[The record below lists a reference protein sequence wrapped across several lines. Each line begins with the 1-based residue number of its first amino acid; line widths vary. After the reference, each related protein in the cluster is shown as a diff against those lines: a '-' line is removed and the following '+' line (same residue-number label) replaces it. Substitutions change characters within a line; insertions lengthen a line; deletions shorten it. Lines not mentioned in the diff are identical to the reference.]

1 MCISQQN
8 NVYPPKK
15 GGDTYT
21 CVLSLIHI
29 HTHPFSYLGLGH
41 VYDVYI
47 PHHTHDV
54 YDHVYDGEG
63 WRRDNPV
70 QHGEKE

>member
-29 HTHPFSYLGLGH
+29 HTHPFSYLELGH
-41 VYDVYI
+41 VYDVYNPI
-47 PHHTHDV
+47 HTH
-54 YDHVYDGEG
+54 HVYDVFSVLIHMGLERC
-63 WRRDNPV
+63 RRA
-70 QHGEKE
+70 